1 MSVSIELM
9 LVEDVRVSPEELTIY
24 NHPDVQ
30 VRPPPCPPPPPPIA
44 TPEDPSPLTPARP
57 LPQAE
62 LHVREGSGYFFL
74 NTSSADVVRVAYQ
87 EARGVA
93 TVSVGSARPPVPSAA
108 GHVGH
113 SAGSSA
119 SPRGRSRHPR
129 AASVVRTESPQAA
142 HAVSYLMV
150 SFRSA
155 FRVRWKYY
163 HVSDTVRTRR
173 TVALTDT
180 SAFSVSPRSFPDL
193 HPAVTTEELSLPRS
207 SGL

>member
-1 MSVSIELM
+1 M
-9 LVEDVRVSPEELTIY
+9 
-24 NHPDVQ
+24 
-30 VRPPPCPPPPPPIA
+30 
-44 TPEDPSPLTPARP
+44 
-57 LPQAE
+57 
-62 LHVREGSGYFFL
+62 
-74 NTSSADVVRVAYQ
+74 VRVAYQ

-93 TVSVGSARPPVPSAA
+93 TVSVGSACLPLLSAV

-113 SAGSSA
+113 SAGSSE
-119 SPRGRSRHPR
+119 SPRGHSRHPR
-129 AASVVRTESPQAA
+129 AAFVVCTESPQAA

-150 SFRSA
+150 SFQSA

-163 HVSDTVRTRR
+163 YMSDTVRTRR

-180 SAFSVSPRSFPDL
+180 SAFSVSLCSFPDL